1 MFTKENRFIK
11 KFDFI
16 LLITT
21 VVLVFYGLFMIKSAT
36 MSFASGSFPYLKTQI
51 LAFILG
57 SCAVIVLILIDY
69 EIYGYFYIPIYIF
82 SNLLLL
88 AVLFFGFGADTEWGA
103 NNWLAI
109 GPISFQPSE
118 VAKFGIIISLAKYID
133 KHHEKINEPFTLIK
147 ILIFAF
153 IPVVL
158 ILLQPDLGT
167 ALVFIFFILIMI
179 FAAGLSYKYIM
190 PFVAI
195 AIAGIV
201 IGIIFLTTSLDDYNI
216 GDNYQLDRILMFL
229 NPELD
234 PSGRGYQVIQ
244 SKIAIGSG
252 QMFGRGYQEGVQNQ
266 FGFLPTKETDFIFAV
281 IGEELGFVGG
291 ISLILLYAI
300 LLFRLIKIA
309 KSSNDMF
316 GSLIV
321 IGIMGMFL
329 FHILENVGMTM
340 GLMPVTGIPLPFISY
355 GGTFMLV
362 NMISIG
368 LVLGVGLKHSKTDIF
383 N

>member
-1 MFTKENRFIK
+1 MFTKENRFLK

-36 MSFASGSFPYLKTQI
+36 MSFTSGSFPYLKTQI

-57 SCAVIVLILIDY
+57 ACAVVVLVLIDY
-69 EIYGYFYIPIYIF
+69 EIYGYFYIPIYIL

-88 AVLFFGFGADTEWGA
+88 AVLFFGFGADQWGA
-103 NNWLAI
+103 SNWLRI

-118 VAKFGIIISLAKYID
+118 IAKFGIIISLAKYID
-133 KHHEKINEPFTLIK
+133 KNHEKINEPVTLLK

-153 IPVVL
+153 VPVIL
-158 ILLQPDLGT
+158 ILKQPDLGT

-179 FAAGLSYKYIM
+179 FSAGLSYKYIM
-190 PFVAI
+190 PFVALAVI
-195 AIAGIV
+195 GII
-201 IGIIFLTTSLDDYNI
+201 IGIIFLATSLDDYNI
-216 GDNYQLDRILMFL
+216 GDNYQIDRILMFL
-229 NPELD
+229 NPKLD
-234 PSGRGYQVIQ
+234 PSGRGYQVLQ

-252 QMFGRGYQEGVQNQ
+252 QMFGRGYQQGVQNQ
-266 FGFLPTKETDFIFAV
+266 YGFLPTKETDFIFAV
-281 IGEELGFVGG
+281 IVEELGFIGG
-291 ISLILLYAI
+291 ISLIMLYAI

-309 KSSNDMF
+309 KNSSDMF

-329 FHILENVGMTM
+329 FHILENIGMTM

>member
-16 LLITT
+16 LFITT
-21 VVLVFYGLFMIKSAT
+21 IVLVFYGFFMIKSAT
-36 MSFASGSFPYLKTQI
+36 MSFAHGSFPYLKTQVV
-51 LAFILG
+51 AFVLG
-57 SCAVIVLILIDY
+57 LCAIVVLVLIDY
-69 EIYGYFYIPIYIF
+69 EIYGYFYIPIYVI
-82 SNLLLL
+82 SNVLLL
-88 AVLFFGFGADTEWGA
+88 AVLFFGFGADQWGA
-103 NNWLAI
+103 SNWLRI

-133 KHHEKINEPFTLIK
+133 KHHEKINEPITLIK

-158 ILLQPDLGT
+158 ILKQPDLGT

-179 FAAGLSYKYIM
+179 FSAGLSYKYIT
-190 PFVAI
+190 PFVVI
-195 AIAGIV
+195 AIIGLIAGF
-201 IGIIFLTTSLDDYNI
+201 IFLTTSLDDYNI

-244 SKIAIGSG
+244 SQIAIGSG
-252 QMFGRGYQEGVQNQ
+252 QVFGRGYQQGIQNQ
-266 FGFLPTKETDFIFAV
+266 YGFLPTKETDFIFAV
-281 IGEELGFVGG
+281 IGEELGFIGG
-291 ISLILLYAI
+291 ISLIMLYAV

-309 KSSNDMF
+309 KGSNDMF

-329 FHILENVGMTM
+329 FHILENIGMTM
-340 GLMPVTGIPLPFISY
+340 KLMPVTGIPLPFISY

-362 NMISIG
+362 NMVSIG
-368 LVLGVGLKHSKTDIF
+368 LVLGVGLKRGKKDMF

>member
-1 MFTKENRFIK
+1 MFTKENRFLK

-36 MSFASGSFPYLKTQI
+36 MSFTSGSFPYLKTQI

-57 SCAVIVLILIDY
+57 ACAVVVLVLIDY
-69 EIYGYFYIPIYIF
+69 EIYGYFYIPIYIL

-88 AVLFFGFGADTEWGA
+88 AVLFFGFGADQWGA
-103 NNWLAI
+103 SNWLRI

-118 VAKFGIIISLAKYID
+118 IAKFGIIISLAKYID
-133 KHHEKINEPFTLIK
+133 KNHEKINEPITLLK

-153 IPVVL
+153 VPVIL
-158 ILLQPDLGT
+158 ILKQPDLGT

-179 FAAGLSYKYIM
+179 FSAGLSYKYIM
-190 PFVAI
+190 PFVAL
-195 AIAGIV
+195 AVVGII
-201 IGIIFLTTSLDDYNI
+201 IGIIFLATSLDDYNI
-216 GDNYQLDRILMFL
+216 GDNYQIDRILMFL
-229 NPELD
+229 NPKLD
-234 PSGRGYQVIQ
+234 PSGRGYQVLQ

-252 QMFGRGYQEGVQNQ
+252 QMFGRGYQQGVQNQ
-266 FGFLPTKETDFIFAV
+266 YGFLPTKETDFIFAV
-281 IGEELGFVGG
+281 IVEELGFIGG
-291 ISLILLYAI
+291 ISLIMLYAI

-309 KSSNDMF
+309 KNSSDMF

-329 FHILENVGMTM
+329 FHILENIGMTM

-362 NMISIG
+362 NMISVG

>member
-1 MFTKENRFIK
+1 MFTKENRFLK

-36 MSFASGSFPYLKTQI
+36 MSFTSGSFPYLKTQI

-57 SCAVIVLILIDY
+57 ACAVVVLVLIDY
-69 EIYGYFYIPIYIF
+69 EIYGYFYIPIYIL

-88 AVLFFGFGADTEWGA
+88 AVLFFGFGADQWGA
-103 NNWLAI
+103 SNWLRI

-118 VAKFGIIISLAKYID
+118 IAKFGIIISLAKYID
-133 KHHEKINEPFTLIK
+133 KNHEKINEPITLLK

-153 IPVVL
+153 VPVIL
-158 ILLQPDLGT
+158 ILKQPDLGT

-179 FAAGLSYKYIM
+179 FSAGLSYKYIM
-190 PFVAI
+190 PFVAL
-195 AIAGIV
+195 AVVGII
-201 IGIIFLTTSLDDYNI
+201 IGIIFLATSLDDYNI
-216 GDNYQLDRILMFL
+216 GDNYQIDRILMFL
-229 NPELD
+229 NPKLD
-234 PSGRGYQVIQ
+234 PSGRGYQVLQ

-252 QMFGRGYQEGVQNQ
+252 QMFGRGYQQGVQNQ
-266 FGFLPTKETDFIFAV
+266 YGFLPTKETDFIFAV
-281 IGEELGFVGG
+281 IVEELGFIGG
-291 ISLILLYAI
+291 ISLIMLYAI

-309 KSSNDMF
+309 KNSSDMF

-329 FHILENVGMTM
+329 FHILENIGMTM

>member
-36 MSFASGSFPYLKTQI
+36 MSLASGSFPYLKTQI

-57 SCAVIVLILIDY
+57 ACAVIVLILIDY

-88 AVLFFGFGADTEWGA
+88 AVLFFGYGADEWGA
-103 NNWLAI
+103 SIWLRI

-118 VAKFGIIISLAKYID
+118 IAKFGIIISLAKYID
-133 KHHEKINEPFTLIK
+133 KNREKINEPFTLIK
-147 ILIFAF
+147 ILVFAF
-153 IPVVL
+153 VPVAM
-158 ILLQPDLGT
+158 IIKQDLGT
-167 ALVFIFFILIMI
+167 ALVFIFFIFIMI
-179 FAAGLSYKYIM
+179 FSAGISYKYIV
-190 PFVAI
+190 PFVVVAI
-195 AIAGIV
+195 VGVV
-201 IGIIFLTTSLDDYNI
+201 IGFIFLTTFLEDYNI
-216 GDNYQLDRILMFL
+216 GDNYQLDRIIMFL

-234 PSGRGYQVIQ
+234 PSGSGYQVIQ

-266 FGFLPTKETDFIFAV
+266 YGFLPTKETDFIFAV

-309 KSSNDMF
+309 KNSNDMF

-329 FHILENVGMTM
+329 FHILENIGMTM
-340 GLMPVTGIPLPFISY
+340 GLMPVTGIPLPFVSY

>member
-1 MFTKENRFIK
+1 MFTKENRFLK

-36 MSFASGSFPYLKTQI
+36 MSFTSGSFPYLKTQI

-57 SCAVIVLILIDY
+57 ACAVVVLVLIDY
-69 EIYGYFYIPIYIF
+69 EIYGYFYIPIYIL

-88 AVLFFGFGADTEWGA
+88 AVLFFGFGADQWGA
-103 NNWLAI
+103 SNWLRI

-118 VAKFGIIISLAKYID
+118 IAKFGIIISLAKYID
-133 KHHEKINEPFTLIK
+133 KNHEKINEPITLIK

-153 IPVVL
+153 IPVFL

-167 ALVFIFFILIMI
+167 ALVFIFFIAIMI
-179 FAAGLSYKYIM
+179 FTAGLSYKYIV
-190 PFVAI
+190 PI
-195 AIAGIV
+195 IIIIISLIV
-201 IGIIFLTTSLDDYNI
+201 LGLILLPIITNGYTIS
-216 GDNYQLDRILMFL
+216 DNYQLNRIIIFL

-234 PSGRGYQVIQ
+234 PIGTGYQVIQ

-252 QMFGRGYQEGVQNQ
+252 QMFGRGYQQGVQNQ
-266 FGFLPTKETDFIFAV
+266 YGFLPTKETDFIFAV
-281 IGEELGFVGG
+281 IVEELGFIGG
-291 ISLILLYAI
+291 MGLILLYAV

-309 KSSNDMF
+309 KGSNDMF
-316 GSLIV
+316 GTLIV

>member
-1 MFTKENRFIK
+1 MFTKENRFLK

-36 MSFASGSFPYLKTQI
+36 MSFTSGSFPYLKTQI

-57 SCAVIVLILIDY
+57 ACAVVVLVLIDY
-69 EIYGYFYIPIYIF
+69 EIYGYFYIPIYIL

-88 AVLFFGFGADTEWGA
+88 AVLFFGFGADQWGA
-103 NNWLAI
+103 SNWLRI

-118 VAKFGIIISLAKYID
+118 IAKFGIIISLAKYID
-133 KHHEKINEPFTLIK
+133 KNHEKINEPITLLK

-153 IPVVL
+153 VPVIL
-158 ILLQPDLGT
+158 ILKQPDLGT

-179 FAAGLSYKYIM
+179 FSAGLSYKYIM
-190 PFVAI
+190 PFVAL
-195 AIAGIV
+195 AVVGII
-201 IGIIFLTTSLDDYNI
+201 IGIIFLATSLDDYNI
-216 GDNYQLDRILMFL
+216 GDNYQIDRILMFL
-229 NPELD
+229 NPKLD
-234 PSGRGYQVIQ
+234 PSGRGYQVLQ
-244 SKIAIGSG
+244 SKIAICSG
-252 QMFGRGYQEGVQNQ
+252 QMFGRGYQQGVQNQ
-266 FGFLPTKETDFIFAV
+266 YGFLPTKETDFIFAV
-281 IGEELGFVGG
+281 IVEELGFIGG
-291 ISLILLYAI
+291 ISLIMLYAI

-309 KSSNDMF
+309 KNSSDMF

-329 FHILENVGMTM
+329 FHILENIGMTM

>member
-1 MFTKENRFIK
+1 MFTKENRFLK

-36 MSFASGSFPYLKTQI
+36 MSFTSGSFPYLKTQS

-57 SCAVIVLILIDY
+57 ACAVVVLVLIDY
-69 EIYGYFYIPIYIF
+69 EIYGYFYIPIYIL

-88 AVLFFGFGADTEWGA
+88 AVLFFGFGADQWGA
-103 NNWLAI
+103 SNWLRI

-118 VAKFGIIISLAKYID
+118 IAKFGIIISLAKYID
-133 KHHEKINEPFTLIK
+133 KNHEKINEPVTLIK

-153 IPVVL
+153 IPVFF

-167 ALVFIFFILIMI
+167 ALVFIFFIAIMI
-179 FAAGLSYKYIM
+179 FTAGLSYKYIV
-190 PFVAI
+190 PI
-195 AIAGIV
+195 IIIIISLIV
-201 IGIIFLTTSLDDYNI
+201 LGLILLPIITNGYTIS
-216 GDNYQLDRILMFL
+216 DNYQLNRIIIFL

-234 PSGRGYQVIQ
+234 PIGTGYQVIQ

-252 QMFGRGYQEGVQNQ
+252 QMFGRGYQQGVQNQ
-266 FGFLPTKETDFIFAV
+266 YGFLPTKETDFIFAV
-281 IGEELGFVGG
+281 IVEELGFIGG
-291 ISLILLYAI
+291 MGLILLYAV

-309 KSSNDMF
+309 KGSNDMF
-316 GSLIV
+316 GTLIV

-368 LVLGVGLKHSKTDIF
+368 LVLGVGLKRGKTDIF